1 MFLLSYAFEALF
13 FVLSL
18 NHSMD
23 MNLLIAQWICQIVQ
37 LFLLVLDRMD
47 SNSKKGLD
55 QIIAFIKIPNLY
67 QA

>member
-1 MFLLSYAFEALF
+1 
-13 FVLSL
+13 
-18 NHSMD
+18 MD
-23 MNLLIAQWICQIVQ
+23 MPNTPII
-37 LFLLVLDRMD
+37 LLVLDRMD